1 MAKENI
7 TFELDGVPAGTP
19 ANLDGINLS
28 AQWGT
33 REGQEESE
41 ISTSSIEFVLE
52 DAKRLIQHVNDGLS
66 GGVGIF
72 EGLPYKINLDSTNI
86 FNGYVDLTDDA
97 QFIENEK
104 GRCGKDLKIRQG
116 LKSQLGCYAVSS
128 YVSIPNEVL
137 GAP

>member
-28 AQWGT
+28 VQWGT

-72 EGLPYKINLDSTNI
+72 EGLPYKINLDSTNV

-104 GRCGKDLKIRQG
+104 VIANIKNKGGVDWLNDIADGISTGDRDW
-116 LKSQLGCYAVSS
+116 
-128 YVSIPNEVL
+128 ET
-137 GAP
+137 